1 MAKSKLLSIHI
12 ADRIVDNIGAN
23 RTVVALSAARLG
35 DAVGNSILFIV
46 IPLYVA
52 KLPAPWF
59 PIPETVLVGL
69 LISLYGLTNALL
81 QPFVGAWIDRV
92 SRRKPFIQAGLVLM
106 AIGTLAFLFAGRF
119 SALLLI
125 RSLQGIGVA
134 LTIPASLALM
144 ASATEKRTRGGSM
157 GVYTSMRMVGL
168 AIGPLIG
175 GFLHDHVGFDAAFY
189 TGAAFIF
196 LGLILVHFW
205 VHETPDGGRA
215 KAAGTFRVLDRE
227 LLTAGI
233 IGLAIAT
240 FLMASSFS
248 MMSALEKQFN
258 QRLGQGAFG
267 FGLAFS
273 ALMVSRLLAQ
283 VPLGWLSDRIGRK
296 PLIIGGLI
304 LMAPATV
311 LLGLAVSTLQLTGF
325 RAFQGVASAAIAA
338 PAFALAADLS
348 RSGGEGRQLSIVTTG
363 FGLGIALGPLIAGVL
378 GALVFELPFIIGG
391 ALTIVGAWIVYRYVP
406 ETVQRG
412 ESVAAKAQRE
422 ALPAKTH

>member
-1 MAKSKLLSIHI
+1 MIANTIDKI
-12 ADRIVDNIGAN
+12 ADSIGAN
-23 RTVVALSAARLG
+23 RTVLALSVARLG
-35 DAVGNSILFIV
+35 DAVGNSILFVV

-106 AIGTLAFLFAGRF
+106 AIGTLAFVFAGRF
-119 SALLLI
+119 SALLFI
-125 RSLQGIGVA
+125 RGLQGIGVA

-157 GVYTSMRMVGL
+157 GVYTSMRMVGF

-175 GFLHDHVGFDAAFY
+175 GFLHDHVSFNAAFY

-196 LGLILVHFW
+196 LGLIFVQVW
-205 VHETPDGGRA
+205 VHETPDRSRA
-215 KAAGTFRVLDRE
+215 QSAGAFRVLDRE
-227 LLTAGI
+227 FLTGGI
-233 IGLAIAT
+233 LGLAIAT

-258 QRLGQGAFG
+258 QRLGQGALG

-273 ALMVSRLLAQ
+273 ALMVSRLVAQ

-296 PLIIGGLI
+296 PLIIGGLV

-311 LLGLAVSTLQLTGF
+311 LLGLAATTLQLTGF
-325 RAFQGVASAAIAA
+325 RVFQGVASAAIAA

-378 GALVFELPFIIGG
+378 ATVIFELPFIIGG
-391 ALTIVGAWIVYRYVP
+391 ALTLLGAWVVYRYVP
-406 ETVQRG
+406 ETIHRRASSAAQVRG
-412 ESVAAKAQRE
+412 AAQ
-422 ALPAKTH
+422 PADSK

>member
-1 MAKSKLLSIHI
+1 MRPHTPRAQITKNLINS
-12 ADRIVDNIGAN
+12 IGAN
-23 RTVVALSAARLG
+23 RTVLALSAARLG
-35 DAVGNSILFIV
+35 DAVGNSILFVV

-52 KLPAPWF
+52 KVPAPWF
-59 PIPETVLVGL
+59 PIPETVQVGL
-69 LISLYGLTNALL
+69 LISFYGLTNAFL
-81 QPFVGAWIDRV
+81 QPVVGAWIDRL
-92 SRRKPFIQAGLVLM
+92 SRRKLFIQVGLVLM
-106 AIGTLAFLFAGRF
+106 AIGTLAFLVAGRF
-119 SALLLI
+119 TALLLI
-125 RSLQGIGVA
+125 RALQGIGVA

-144 ASATEKRTRGGSM
+144 ATATEKKSRGGAM
-157 GVYTSMRMVGL
+157 GIYTSMRMVGL

-175 GFLHDHVGFDAAFY
+175 GFLHDHVGFNAAFY

-205 VHETPDGGRA
+205 VHDAPAAEPA
-215 KAAGTFRVLDRE
+215 KPAGSFRILDRE

-248 MMSALEKQFN
+248 MMSALEEQFN
-258 QRLGQGAFG
+258 QRLSQGAFG

-296 PLIIGGLI
+296 PLIISGLI

-311 LLGLAVSTLQLTGF
+311 LLGLAATTLQLTGF
-325 RAFQGVASAAIAA
+325 RVFQGVASAAIAA

-363 FGLGIALGPLIAGVL
+363 FGLGIALGPLAAGVL
-378 GALVFELPFIIGG
+378 ATLIFELPFIIGG

-406 ETVQRG
+406 ETVQRS
-412 ESVAAKAQRE
+412 ESGAAKIQRK
-422 ALPAKTH
+422 ALPAKGE

>member
-1 MAKSKLLSIHI
+1 MIANTIDKI
-12 ADRIVDNIGAN
+12 ADSIGAN
-23 RTVVALSAARLG
+23 RTVLALSVARLG
-35 DAVGNSILFIV
+35 DAVGNSILFVV

-106 AIGTLAFLFAGRF
+106 AIGTLAFVFAGRF
-119 SALLLI
+119 SALLFI
-125 RSLQGIGVA
+125 RGLQGIGVA

-157 GVYTSMRMVGL
+157 GVYTSMRMVGF

-175 GFLHDHVGFDAAFY
+175 GFLHDHVSFNAAFY

-196 LGLILVHFW
+196 LGLIFVQVW
-205 VHETPDGGRA
+205 VHETPDRSRA
-215 KAAGTFRVLDRE
+215 QSAGAFRVLDRE
-227 LLTAGI
+227 FLTGGI
-233 IGLAIAT
+233 LGLAIAT

-258 QRLGQGAFG
+258 QRLGQGALG

-273 ALMVSRLLAQ
+273 ALMVSRLVAQ

-296 PLIIGGLI
+296 PLIIGGLV

-311 LLGLAVSTLQLTGF
+311 LLGLAATTLQLTGF
-325 RAFQGVASAAIAA
+325 RVFQGVASAAIAA

-378 GALVFELPFIIGG
+378 ATVIFELPFIIGG
-391 ALTIVGAWIVYRYVP
+391 ALTLLGAWVVYRYVP
-406 ETVQRG
+406 ETIHRRASSAAQARG
-412 ESVAAKAQRE
+412 AAQ
-422 ALPAKTH
+422 PADSK

>member
-1 MAKSKLLSIHI
+1 MPDSKPSISRL
-12 ADRIVDNIGAN
+12 ADSIGAN
-23 RTVVALSAARLG
+23 RTVLALSAARLG

-52 KLPAPWF
+52 QLPAPWL

-69 LISLYGLTNALL
+69 LISLYGLTNAIL
-81 QPFVGAWIDRV
+81 QPAVGAWIDRV
-92 SRRKPFIQAGLVLM
+92 SRRKPFIQIGLVLM
-106 AIGTLAFLFAGRF
+106 AVGTLAFLIADRF
-119 SALLLI
+119 TTLLLI
-125 RSLQGIGVA
+125 RGLQGVGVA

-189 TGAAFIF
+189 VGAAFIF

-205 VHETPDGGRA
+205 VHETPDEGRVH
-215 KAAGTFRVLDRE
+215 AAGTFRILDRE

-233 IGLAIAT
+233 LGLAIAT

-258 QRLGQGAFG
+258 ERLGQGAFG

-304 LMAPATV
+304 LMAPATA
-311 LLGLAVSTLQLTGF
+311 LLGLAATTLQLTGY
-325 RAFQGVASAAIAA
+325 RVFQGVASAAIAA
-338 PAFALAADLS
+338 PAFALAADLA

-378 GALVFELPFIIGG
+378 GTLVFELPFIIGG

-406 ETVQRG
+406 ETVQRS
-412 ESVAAKAQRE
+412 ESDVAKVETKALAAE
-422 ALPAKTH
+422 SD

>member
-1 MAKSKLLSIHI
+1 MAGSKLLSIHI
-12 ADRIVDNIGAN
+12 ADRVVDNIGAN
-23 RTVVALSAARLG
+23 RTVVALSVARLG

-106 AIGTLAFLFAGRF
+106 AIGTLAFLVAGRF

-125 RSLQGIGVA
+125 RGLQGIGVA

-175 GFLHDHVGFDAAFY
+175 GFLHDHVGFNAAFY
-189 TGAAFIF
+189 TGAAFTF
-196 LGLILVHFW
+196 LGLILGHFW
-205 VHETPDGGRA
+205 VHETPDVGRA

-311 LLGLAVSTLQLTGF
+311 LLGLASSTLQLTGF
-325 RAFQGVASAAIAA
+325 RVFQGVASAAIAA

-348 RSGGEGRQLSIVTTG
+348 RSGGEGQQLSIVTTG

-378 GALVFELPFIIGG
+378 GTFVFELPFIIGG
-391 ALTIVGAWIVYRYVP
+391 ALTAVGAWIVYRYVP

-412 ESVAAKAQRE
+412 ESVAAR
-422 ALPAKTH
+422 T

>member
-1 MAKSKLLSIHI
+1 MIDAKRQALHL
-12 ADRIVDNIGAN
+12 ADKIGAN
-23 RTVVALSAARLG
+23 RTVLALSMARLG

-69 LISLYGLTNALL
+69 LISLYGLTNAFL
-81 QPFVGAWIDRV
+81 QPVVGAWIDRA

-106 AIGTLAFLFAGRF
+106 AIGTLAFSIAGRF
-119 SALLLI
+119 TDLLLI
-125 RSLQGIGVA
+125 RGLQGMGVA

-144 ASATEKRTRGGSM
+144 ASATEKRTRGSSM
-157 GVYTSMRMVGL
+157 GIYTSMRMVGL

-175 GFLHDHVGFDAAFY
+175 GFLHDHVGFHAAFY
-189 TGAAFIF
+189 TSTAFIA
-196 LGLILVHFW
+196 LGVLLVHFW
-205 VHETPDGGRA
+205 VHETPDKERG
-215 KAAGTFRVLDRE
+215 KDAGAFRVLDRE

-258 QRLGQGAFG
+258 QRLGQGALG

-283 VPLGWLSDRIGRK
+283 TPLGWLSDRIGRK
-296 PLIIGGLI
+296 PLIIAGLI

-311 LLGLAVSTLQLTGF
+311 LLGLAATTFQLTEF
-325 RAFQGVASAAIAA
+325 RVFQGLASAAIAA

-378 GALVFELPFIIGG
+378 GAFVFELPFIIGG
-391 ALTIVGAWIVYRYVP
+391 VLTLGGAWIVYRYVP

-412 ESVAAKAQRE
+412 ESLTAKAQGE
-422 ALPAKTH
+422 ALPAHNE

>member
-1 MAKSKLLSIHI
+1 VSTH
-12 ADRIVDNIGAN
+12 IVDKITRNLGAN
-23 RTVVALSAARLG
+23 RTVLALSVARLG

-106 AIGTLAFLFAGRF
+106 AVGTMAFLIAGRF
-119 SALLLI
+119 TALLLI
-125 RSLQGIGVA
+125 RALQGIGVA

-144 ASATEKRTRGGSM
+144 ASATEKRTRGSSM

-175 GFLHDHVGFDAAFY
+175 GFLHDHVGFNAAFY
-189 TGAAFIF
+189 TGTAFIF
-196 LGLILVHFW
+196 VGLILVHFW
-205 VHETPDGGRA
+205 VHEAPEESRA
-215 KAAGTFRVLDRE
+215 KAAGPFRIVDRG

-233 IGLAIAT
+233 IGLAVAT

-304 LMAPATV
+304 LMAPATA
-311 LLGLAVSTLQLTGF
+311 LLGLAATTLQLTGF
-325 RAFQGVASAAIAA
+325 RVLQGIASAAIAA

-378 GALVFELPFIIGG
+378 ATFVFELPFVIGG
-391 ALTIVGAWIVYRYVP
+391 ALTIVGAWIVYRHVP
-406 ETVQRG
+406 ETVRRS
-412 ESVAAKAQRE
+412 ESGVANVQGKALATE
-422 ALPAKTH
+422 ND

>member
-1 MAKSKLLSIHI
+1 MIANTIDKI
-12 ADRIVDNIGAN
+12 ADSIGAN
-23 RTVVALSAARLG
+23 RTVLALSVARLG
-35 DAVGNSILFIV
+35 DAVGNSILFVV

-106 AIGTLAFLFAGRF
+106 AIGTLAFVFAGRF
-119 SALLLI
+119 SALLFI
-125 RSLQGIGVA
+125 RGLQGIGVA

-157 GVYTSMRMVGL
+157 GVYTSMRMVGF

-175 GFLHDHVGFDAAFY
+175 GFLHDHVSFNAAFY

-196 LGLILVHFW
+196 LGLIFVQVW
-205 VHETPDGGRA
+205 VHETPDRSRA
-215 KAAGTFRVLDRE
+215 QSAGAFRVLDRE
-227 LLTAGI
+227 FLTGGI
-233 IGLAIAT
+233 LGLAIAT

-258 QRLGQGAFG
+258 QRLGQGALG

-273 ALMVSRLLAQ
+273 ALMVSRLVAQ

-296 PLIIGGLI
+296 PLIIGGLV

-311 LLGLAVSTLQLTGF
+311 LLGLAATTLQLTGF
-325 RAFQGVASAAIAA
+325 
-338 PAFALAADLS
+338 
-348 RSGGEGRQLSIVTTG
+348 
-363 FGLGIALGPLIAGVL
+363 
-378 GALVFELPFIIGG
+378 
-391 ALTIVGAWIVYRYVP
+391 
-406 ETVQRG
+406 
-412 ESVAAKAQRE
+412 
-422 ALPAKTH
+422 

>member
-1 MAKSKLLSIHI
+1 MPEDKNLTSRL
-12 ADRIVDNIGAN
+12 ADGIGAN
-23 RTVVALSAARLG
+23 RTVLALSMARLG

-46 IPLYVA
+46 IPLYVV
-52 KLPAPWF
+52 KLPAPSF
-59 PIPETVLVGL
+59 PIPDTVLVGV

-81 QPFVGAWIDRV
+81 QPIVGAWIDRA

-106 AIGTLAFLFAGRF
+106 ALGTLAFLIAGRF
-119 SALLLI
+119 STLLLI
-125 RSLQGIGVA
+125 RGLQGVGVA
-134 LTIPASLALM
+134 LTIPASLTLM
-144 ASATEKRTRGGSM
+144 ASATEKRTRGSSM
-157 GVYTSMRMVGL
+157 GIYTSMRMVGL

-205 VHETPDGGRA
+205 VHETPDKSRA
-215 KAAGTFRVLDRE
+215 KASGAFRVLDRE
-227 LLTAGI
+227 LLTASI

-248 MMSALEKQFN
+248 MMSALEAQFN
-258 QRLGQGAFG
+258 QRLGQGALG

-283 VPLGWLSDRIGRK
+283 MPLGWLSDRIGRK
-296 PLIIGGLI
+296 PLIISGLI
-304 LMAPATV
+304 LMAPATI
-311 LLGLAVSTLQLTGF
+311 LLGLAATTLQLTGF
-325 RAFQGVASAAIAA
+325 RVFQGIASAAIAA

-363 FGLGIALGPLIAGVL
+363 FGLGIALGPLIAGILATV
-378 GALVFELPFIIGG
+378 VFELPFIIVG
-391 ALTIVGAWIVYRYVP
+391 AMTAAGAWIVYRYVP
-406 ETVQRG
+406 ETIQHSKFSTTKTRKEV
-412 ESVAAKAQRE
+412 
-422 ALPAKTH
+422 LPAEGD

>member
-1 MAKSKLLSIHI
+1 MLGERRLTANTIDKFANS
-12 ADRIVDNIGAN
+12 IGAN
-23 RTVVALSAARLG
+23 RTVLALSVARLG
-35 DAVGNSILFIV
+35 DAVGNSILIVV

-59 PIPETVLVGL
+59 PIPETVLVGV

-106 AIGTLAFLFAGRF
+106 AIGTLAFVFAGQF

-125 RSLQGIGVA
+125 RGLQGIGVA

-157 GVYTSMRMVGL
+157 GVYTGMRMVGF

-175 GFLHDHVGFDAAFY
+175 GFLYDHVNFNAAFY

-196 LGLILVHFW
+196 LGLVFVQLW
-205 VHETPDGGRA
+205 VHETPDKSRA
-215 KAAGTFRVLDRE
+215 QSAGSFRVLDRG
-227 LLTAGI
+227 LLTGGI
-233 IGLAIAT
+233 LGLAIAT
-240 FLMASSFS
+240 FLMANSFS
-248 MMSALEKQFN
+248 MMSALEKEFN
-258 QRLGQGAFG
+258 QRLGQGALG
-267 FGLAFS
+267 FGVAFS

-311 LLGLAVSTLQLTGF
+311 LLGLAATTLQLTGF
-325 RAFQGVASAAIAA
+325 RVFQGVASAAIAA
-338 PAFALAADLS
+338 PTFALAADLS

-363 FGLGIALGPLIAGVL
+363 FGLGIALGPLLAGVMATVL
-378 GALVFELPFIIGG
+378 FELPFIIGG
-391 ALTIVGAWIVYRYVP
+391 ALTLVGAWIVYRYVP
-406 ETVQRG
+406 ETVHRRESGAVKVRG
-412 ESVAAKAQRE
+412 AVQPVDSK
-422 ALPAKTH
+422 

>member
-1 MAKSKLLSIHI
+1 MANTI
-12 ADRIVDNIGAN
+12 DRIANSIGAN
-23 RTVVALSAARLG
+23 RTVLALSVARLG
-35 DAVGNSILFIV
+35 DAVGNSILIVV
-46 IPLYVA
+46 IPLCVA
-52 KLPAPWF
+52 KLPALWF
-59 PIPETVLVGL
+59 PIPETVLVGV

-106 AIGTLAFLFAGRF
+106 AVGTLAFVFAGRF

-125 RSLQGIGVA
+125 RGLQGIGVA

-157 GVYTSMRMVGL
+157 GVYTGMRMVGF

-175 GFLHDHVGFDAAFY
+175 GFLYDHVSFNAAFY
-189 TGAAFIF
+189 TGTAFIF
-196 LGLILVHFW
+196 LGLISVQLW
-205 VHETPDGGRA
+205 VHETPDQSRA
-215 KAAGTFRVLDRE
+215 KSASSFRVLDRE
-227 LLTAGI
+227 LLTGGI

-248 MMSALEKQFN
+248 MMSALEKEFN
-258 QRLGQGAFG
+258 QRLGEGALG
-267 FGLAFS
+267 FGVAFS

-311 LLGLAVSTLQLTGF
+311 LLGLAATTLQLTGF
-325 RAFQGVASAAIAA
+325 RVFQGVASAAIAA
-338 PAFALAADLS
+338 PAFALAADLA

-363 FGLGIALGPLIAGVL
+363 FSLGIALGPLMAGVL
-378 GALVFELPFIIGG
+378 ATVIFELPFIIGG
-391 ALTIVGAWIVYRYVP
+391 ALTLVGAWIVYRYVP
-406 ETVQRG
+406 ESVHRSESSVVKVHGAVQAVD
-412 ESVAAKAQRE
+412 SK
-422 ALPAKTH
+422 

>member
-1 MAKSKLLSIHI
+1 MLGARLFTSHI
-12 ADRIVDNIGAN
+12 ADNIGNSIGAN
-23 RTVVALSAARLG
+23 RTVLALSMARLG

-52 KLPAPWF
+52 KLPAPSF

-69 LISLYGLTNALL
+69 LISMYGLTNAIA
-81 QPFVGAWIDRV
+81 QPFVGAWIDRK

-106 AIGTLAFLFAGRF
+106 AVGTLAFLFAGRF

-157 GVYTSMRMVGL
+157 GIYTSMRMVGL
-168 AIGPLIG
+168 AIGPLVG
-175 GFLHDHVGFDAAFY
+175 GFLHDHVGFNAAFY
-189 TGAAFIF
+189 TGAALIF
-196 LGLILVHFW
+196 LGSILVHFW
-205 VHETPDGGRA
+205 VHETPDESRA
-215 KAAGTFRVLDRE
+215 KAAGTFRVLDRK
-227 LLTAGI
+227 LLTGGI

-267 FGLAFS
+267 FGLTFS

-296 PLIIGGLI
+296 PLITGGLV

-311 LLGLAVSTLQLTGF
+311 LLGLAATTLQLTGF
-325 RAFQGVASAAIAA
+325 RVFQGVASAAIAA

-378 GALVFELPFIIGG
+378 GALVLELPFIIGG

-406 ETVQRG
+406 ETIQRS
-412 ESVAAKAQRE
+412 ESGAAKAKRK
-422 ALPAKTH
+422 ALPAESD

>member
-1 MAKSKLLSIHI
+1 MIDGKRPVSRLA
-12 ADRIVDNIGAN
+12 DNIGAN
-23 RTVVALSAARLG
+23 RTVLALSIARLG

-69 LISLYGLTNALL
+69 LISLYGLTNAFV
-81 QPFVGAWIDRV
+81 QPVVGAWIDRV

-106 AIGTLAFLFAGRF
+106 AIGTLAFLIAGRF
-119 SALLLI
+119 TALLLI
-125 RSLQGIGVA
+125 RGLQGIGVA

-157 GVYTSMRMVGL
+157 GIYTSMRMVGL

-175 GFLHDHVGFDAAFY
+175 GFLHDHVGFHAAFY

-205 VHETPDGGRA
+205 VHETPDGSRA
-215 KAAGTFRVLDRE
+215 KAAGAFRILDRE
-227 LLTAGI
+227 LLAAGI

-258 QRLGQGAFG
+258 QRLGQGALG

-296 PLIIGGLI
+296 PLIVGGLI

-311 LLGLAVSTLQLTGF
+311 LLGLAATTLQLTGF
-325 RAFQGVASAAIAA
+325 RVFQGVASAAIAA

-378 GALVFELPFIIGG
+378 GTLVFELPFIIGG
-391 ALTIVGAWIVYRYVP
+391 ALTLVGAWIVYRYVP

-412 ESVAAKAQRE
+412 ESVAGKAQRE
-422 ALPAKTH
+422 ALPAQND

>member
-1 MAKSKLLSIHI
+1 LTSHLWDNLADNLGVNRIVLALSI
-12 ADRIVDNIGAN
+12 
-23 RTVVALSAARLG
+23 ARLG
-35 DAVGNSILFIV
+35 DAVGNSILFVV

-59 PIPETVLVGL
+59 PVPETVLVGL

-81 QPFVGAWIDRV
+81 QPVVGGWIDRA

-106 AIGTLAFLFAGRF
+106 TIGTLAFLLAGRF
-119 SALLLI
+119 STLLLI
-125 RSLQGIGVA
+125 RGLQGVGVA

-144 ASATEKRTRGGSM
+144 ASNTEKRTRGGSM
-157 GVYTSMRMVGL
+157 GVYTSLRMVGL

-175 GFLHDHVGFDAAFY
+175 GFLHDHVGFSAAFY
-189 TGAAFIF
+189 TGAGFIL
-196 LGLILVHFW
+196 LGLILVQVW
-205 VHETPDGGRA
+205 VHEAPEESRA
-215 KAAGTFRVLDRE
+215 RPAGTFRVLDRE

-233 IGLAIAT
+233 LGLAIAT

-258 QRLGQGAFG
+258 QRLSQGALG

-283 VPLGWLSDRIGRK
+283 MPLGWLSDRIGRK
-296 PLIIGGLI
+296 PLIIGGLL
-304 LMAPATV
+304 LMGPATA
-311 LLGLAVSTLQLTGF
+311 LLGLAATTLQLTGF
-325 RAFQGVASAAIAA
+325 RVFQGIASAGIAA

-363 FGLGIALGPLIAGVL
+363 FGLGIALGPLIAGAL
-378 GALVFELPFIIGG
+378 GALVFELPFVIGG
-391 ALTIVGAWIVYRYVP
+391 ALTMVGAWVVYRYVP
-406 ETVQRG
+406 ETIQRSENHAGQVQA
-412 ESVAAKAQRE
+412 SQAAE
-422 ALPAKTH
+422 GD

>member
-1 MAKSKLLSIHI
+1 MPGDKKLTSRL
-12 ADRIVDNIGAN
+12 ADSIGAN
-23 RTVVALSAARLG
+23 RTVLALSMARLG

-46 IPLYVA
+46 IPLYVV

-69 LISLYGLTNALL
+69 LISFYGLTNSVL
-81 QPFVGAWIDRV
+81 QPVMGAWIDRA
-92 SRRKPFIQAGLVLM
+92 SQRKPFIQVGLVLM
-106 AIGTLAFLFAGRF
+106 VIGTLAFLTAGRF
-119 SALLLI
+119 TALLLI
-125 RSLQGIGVA
+125 RGLQGIGVA

-144 ASATEKRTRGGSM
+144 ASATEKRTRGGAM
-157 GVYTSMRMVGL
+157 GIYTSMRMVGL

-189 TGAAFIF
+189 TGASFIL

-205 VHETPDGGRA
+205 VHETPDEGRA
-215 KAAGTFRVLDRE
+215 KAAGAFRVLDRE

-233 IGLAIAT
+233 IGVAIAT

-248 MMSALEKQFN
+248 MMSALEAQFN

-296 PLIIGGLI
+296 PLIVGGLI

-311 LLGLAVSTLQLTGF
+311 LLGLAATTLQLTEF
-325 RAFQGVASAAIAA
+325 RVFQGVASAAIAA

-378 GALVFELPFIIGG
+378 AIASFELPFILVG
-391 ALTIVGAWIVYRYVP
+391 AMTLVGAWIVLRYVP
-406 ETVQRG
+406 ETVKRRG
-412 ESVAAKAQRE
+412 ASVAKVDRK
-422 ALPAKTH
+422 ALPTESD

>member
-1 MAKSKLLSIHI
+1 MPNTKHLASRL
-12 ADRIVDNIGAN
+12 ADNIGAN
-23 RTVVALSAARLG
+23 RTVLALSAARLG
-35 DAVGNSILFIV
+35 DAVGNSILFVV

-52 KLPAPWF
+52 KLPAPWL
-59 PIPETVLVGL
+59 PLPETVLVGL
-69 LISLYGLTNALL
+69 LIALYGLMNAIL
-81 QPFVGAWIDRV
+81 QPAVGAWIDRA

-106 AIGTLAFLFAGRF
+106 AGGTLAFLIANRF
-119 SALLLI
+119 TALLLI
-125 RSLQGIGVA
+125 RGLQGIGVA

-168 AIGPLIG
+168 AIGPLLG
-175 GFLHDHVGFDAAFY
+175 GFLYDHVGFDAAFF

-205 VHETPDGGRA
+205 VHEVPDGRRA
-215 KAAGTFRVLDRE
+215 RAAGAFRLLDRE

-233 IGLAIAT
+233 IGLSIAT

-248 MMSALEKQFN
+248 MMSSLEEQFN

-304 LMAPATV
+304 LMAPATM
-311 LLGLAVSTLQLTGF
+311 LLGVAGTTLQLTGF
-325 RAFQGVASAAIAA
+325 RLFQGVASAAIAA
-338 PAFALAADLS
+338 PAFAMAADLA
-348 RSGGEGRQLSIVTTG
+348 RSGSEGRQLSIVTTG

-378 GALVFELPFIIGG
+378 ATVVFELPFIIGG
-391 ALTIVGAWIVYRYVP
+391 VLTIMGAWIVYRYVP
-406 ETVQRG
+406 ETVHRS
-412 ESVAAKAQRE
+412 ESGAVKLQAQ
-422 ALPAKTH
+422 ALPAESD

>member
-1 MAKSKLLSIHI
+1 MPGEKRLI
-12 ADRIVDNIGAN
+12 ASTIDKVADNIGAK
-23 RTVVALSAARLG
+23 RTVLALSVARLG
-35 DAVGNSILFIV
+35 DAVGNSILFVV

-59 PIPETVLVGL
+59 PIPETVLVGIL
-69 LISLYGLTNALL
+69 LSLYGLTNALL
-81 QPFVGAWIDRV
+81 QPVVGAWIDRV

-106 AIGTLAFLFAGRF
+106 GIGTLAFLVAGRF
-119 SALLLI
+119 STLLFI
-125 RSLQGIGVA
+125 RGLQGFGVA

-157 GVYTSMRMVGL
+157 GVYTSMRMVGF
-168 AIGPLIG
+168 AIGPLLG
-175 GFLHDHVGFDAAFY
+175 GFLHDHVSFNAAFY

-196 LGLILVHFW
+196 LGLIFVQLW
-205 VHETPDGGRA
+205 VHEKPDRSRA
-215 KAAGTFRVLDRE
+215 KAAGSFRILDRE
-227 LLTAGI
+227 LLTSGI

-248 MMSALEKQFN
+248 MMSALEQQFN
-258 QRLGQGAFG
+258 DRLGQGALG

-273 ALMVSRLLAQ
+273 ALMVSRLIAQ

-304 LMAPATV
+304 LMGPATV
-311 LLGLAVSTLQLTGF
+311 LLGLAASTLELTGF
-325 RAFQGVASAAIAA
+325 RVFQGVASAAIAA
-338 PAFALAADLS
+338 PAFALAADLA

-378 GALVFELPFIIGG
+378 GAFVFELPFIIGG
-391 ALTIVGAWIVYRYVP
+391 ALTMVGAWIVYRFVP
-406 ETVQRG
+406 ETVHRG
-412 ESVAAKAQRE
+412 EAGAAKAQQK
-422 ALPAKTH
+422 ALPAKGD

>member
-1 MAKSKLLSIHI
+1 MAGGKLSSAHI
-12 ADRIVDNIGAN
+12 ADRITANVGAN
-23 RTVVALSAARLG
+23 RAVLALSMARLG
-35 DAVGNSILFIV
+35 DAIGNSILFIV

-52 KLPAPWF
+52 DLPAPWF

-81 QPFVGAWIDRV
+81 QPLVGAWIDRA

-106 AIGTLAFLFAGRF
+106 ALGTLAFLFAGRF
-119 SALLLI
+119 STLLLI
-125 RSLQGIGVA
+125 RGLQGIGVA
-134 LTIPASLALM
+134 LTVPASLALM
-144 ASATEKRTRGGSM
+144 ASATQKGTRGGSM
-157 GVYTSMRMVGL
+157 GIYTSMRMVGL
-168 AIGPLIG
+168 AIGPLLG

-189 TGAAFIF
+189 VGAAFIF

-205 VHETPDGGRA
+205 VRETPESRTR
-215 KAAGTFRVLDRE
+215 AAGKFRVLDRE

-258 QRLGQGAFG
+258 QRLGQGALG

-296 PLIIGGLI
+296 PLIVGGLI
-304 LMAPATV
+304 LMAPATI
-311 LLGLAVSTLQLTGF
+311 LLGLAATTLQLTGF
-325 RAFQGVASAAIAA
+325 RVFQGLASAAIAA
-338 PAFALAADLS
+338 PAFALAADLA
-348 RSGGEGRQLSIVTTG
+348 RSGGEGRQLSFVTTG
-363 FGLGIALGPLIAGVL
+363 FGLGIALGPLVAGVL
-378 GALVFELPFIIGG
+378 ATLRFELPFIIVG
-391 ALTIVGAWIVYRYVP
+391 ALTMAGAWIVYRYVP
-406 ETVQRG
+406 ETVHRS
-412 ESVAAKAQRE
+412 ESGAAKIERKAVPAQSD
-422 ALPAKTH
+422 

>member
-1 MAKSKLLSIHI
+1 MLDSKRLASRL
-12 ADRIVDNIGAN
+12 ADNIGAN
-23 RTVVALSAARLG
+23 RTVLALSVARLG
-35 DAVGNSILFIV
+35 DAVGNSILFVV

-52 KLPAPWF
+52 KLPAPGF
-59 PIPETVLVGL
+59 SIPETVLVGL

-106 AIGTLAFLFAGRF
+106 AVGTLAFVFAGRF

-175 GFLHDHVGFDAAFY
+175 GFLYDHVSFDAAFY
-189 TGAAFIF
+189 TGAAVIF
-196 LGLILVHFW
+196 VGLLLVQLW
-205 VHETPDGGRA
+205 VHETPDKSRA
-215 KAAGTFRVLDRE
+215 KSAGAFRVLDRQ
-227 LLTAGI
+227 LLTGGI

-248 MMSALEKQFN
+248 MMSALEKEFN
-258 QRLGQGAFG
+258 QRLEQGALG

-273 ALMVSRLLAQ
+273 ALMVSRLVAQ
-283 VPLGWLSDRIGRK
+283 IPLGRLSDRIGRK
-296 PLIIGGLI
+296 PLIIAGLI
-304 LMAPATV
+304 LMTPATA
-311 LLGLAVSTLQLTGF
+311 LLGLAATTLQLTGF
-325 RAFQGVASAAIAA
+325 RVLQGVASAAIAA

-378 GALVFELPFIIGG
+378 ATFVFELPFIIGG
-391 ALTIVGAWIVYRYVP
+391 ALTIVGAWIVYRHVP
-406 ETVQRG
+406 ETVQRS
-412 ESVAAKAQRE
+412 ESGAAKVQRKT
-422 ALPAKTH
+422 LPAEGE

>member
-1 MAKSKLLSIHI
+1 
-12 ADRIVDNIGAN
+12 
-23 RTVVALSAARLG
+23 
-35 DAVGNSILFIV
+35 
-46 IPLYVA
+46 
-52 KLPAPWF
+52 
-59 PIPETVLVGL
+59 
-69 LISLYGLTNALL
+69 
-81 QPFVGAWIDRV
+81 
-92 SRRKPFIQAGLVLM
+92 
-106 AIGTLAFLFAGRF
+106 
-119 SALLLI
+119 
-125 RSLQGIGVA
+125 
-134 LTIPASLALM
+134 M

-157 GVYTSMRMVGL
+157 GIYTSMRMVGF

-175 GFLHDHVGFDAAFY
+175 GFLHDRIGFDAAFY

-196 LGLILVHFW
+196 LGLVLVHFW

-215 KAAGTFRVLDRE
+215 RAAGAFRILDRE

-248 MMSALEKQFN
+248 MMSALESQIN

-273 ALMVSRLLAQ
+273 ALMVSRLVVQ
-283 VPLGWLSDRIGRK
+283 VPLGWLSDRIGRR

-304 LMAPATV
+304 LMAPATI
-311 LLGLAVSTLQLTGF
+311 LLGLAATTLQLVGF
-325 RAFQGVASAAIAA
+325 RVLQGAASAAIAA

-363 FGLGIALGPLIAGVL
+363 FGLGIALGPLIAGGL
-378 GALVFELPFIIGG
+378 GALIFELPFIIGG

-406 ETVQRG
+406 ETVHLR
-412 ESVAAKAQRE
+412 ESGAARVQQE
-422 ALPAKTH
+422 ALLAEHD

>member
-1 MAKSKLLSIHI
+1 MAGKKLLNARI
-12 ADRIVDNIGAN
+12 ADSIINNIGAN
-23 RTVVALSAARLG
+23 RTVLALSMARLG

-59 PIPETVLVGL
+59 PIPETVQVGL
-69 LISLYGLTNALL
+69 LISLYGLTNAFL

-125 RSLQGIGVA
+125 RGLQGIGVA

-144 ASATEKRTRGGSM
+144 ASATEKRTRGSSM

-175 GFLHDHVGFDAAFY
+175 GFLHDHVGFNAAFY

-205 VHETPDGGRA
+205 VHETPDEERA
-215 KAAGTFRVLDRE
+215 KVTRSFRILDRE

-311 LLGLAVSTLQLTGF
+311 LLGLAATTLQLTGF
-325 RAFQGVASAAIAA
+325 RVFQGIASAAIAA

-363 FGLGIALGPLIAGVL
+363 FGLGIALGPLVAGVL
-378 GALVFELPFIIGG
+378 ATFVFELPFILVG
-391 ALTIVGAWIVYRYVP
+391 ALTIVGAWIVFRYVP
-406 ETVQRG
+406 ETVRRSQSSAA
-412 ESVAAKAQRE
+412 SVPRKT
-422 ALPAKTH
+422 LPAENE

>member
-1 MAKSKLLSIHI
+1 MAGNKHRTAQI
-12 ADRIVDNIGAN
+12 ADRIINNIGAN
-23 RTVVALSAARLG
+23 RTVVALSMARLG
-35 DAVGNSILFIV
+35 DAVGNSILFVV

-69 LISLYGLTNALL
+69 LISLYGLTNAIL

-92 SRRKPFIQAGLVLM
+92 SRRKPFIQVGLVLM
-106 AIGTLAFLFAGRF
+106 AIGTLAFLIAGRF
-119 SALLLI
+119 TALLLI

-134 LTIPASLALM
+134 FTIPASLALM

-175 GFLHDHVGFDAAFY
+175 GFLHDHIGFDAAFY
-189 TGAAFIF
+189 AGAAFIF

-205 VHETPDGGRA
+205 VHEAPDGGRA
-215 KAAGTFRVLDRE
+215 KAAGTFRLLDRE
-227 LLTAGI
+227 LLSAGI
-233 IGLAIAT
+233 VGLAIAT

-258 QRLGQGAFG
+258 QRLSQGAFG

-296 PLIIGGLI
+296 PLIVGGLV

-311 LLGLAVSTLQLTGF
+311 LLGLAATTLQLTSF
-325 RAFQGVASAAIAA
+325 RVFQGIASAGIAA

-378 GALVFELPFIIGG
+378 ATFVFELPFIIGG
-391 ALTIVGAWIVYRYVP
+391 ALTIIGAWIVFRYVP
-406 ETVQRG
+406 ETVRRTDTDAANLQR
-412 ESVAAKAQRE
+412 KAQ
-422 ALPAKTH
+422 PADGD